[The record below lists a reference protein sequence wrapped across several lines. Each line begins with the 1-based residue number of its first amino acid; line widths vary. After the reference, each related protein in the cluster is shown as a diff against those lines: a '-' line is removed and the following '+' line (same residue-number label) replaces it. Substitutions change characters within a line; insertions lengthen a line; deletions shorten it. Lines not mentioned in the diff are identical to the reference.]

1 MSLSTSAIPGASLA
15 QSTPILPATQ
25 TSYGIGMGRGSNGGS
40 GNAEAMNML
49 QQQGI
54 YGTANDGNEGLGR
67 GEMTGDNCFTI
78 DLFAQKA
85 SSSAGRS
92 IIATTWAEKRN
103 RCTINMPSS
112 STQSIITDD
121 VSLSRSGRTFLQSLS
136 SIQALSNSNLSD
148 VFDIATAVSADI
160 KIGAVYKSK
169 VNVDRSYNG
178 SIVDSFFEY
187 FIGEPA
193 VESSLT
199 LPEIEAAM
207 ALLLLRCIVEV
218 TQEKE
223 TELEKERAEESSKS
237 KGKGKGRS
245 GKSNNKGTRLTCSL
259 VLLVPCNLSQQQGF
273 LLYSAASRAAAYYGA
288 LVIAGMLSSSFQYVM
303 RGMLNRGV
311 STLAGAL
318 SLSALQSF
326 RTALRSK
333 KEDTTDNESLVLY
346 FRLHQDSK
354 NFEAALIRCEGG
366 LTAVKSGNLLGF
378 DRLATL
384 ATISGCSGLSDQSD
398 ASECAKYLSIAVS
411 VLMKRANLSED
422 DKLVGVNSFFVR
434 LHYCELVLFR
444 SPLQSL
450 WRQAAQVSLHLK
462 SSKKNSSKR
471 QLARGKLTFLLGN
484 GLSLVH

>member
-25 TSYGIGMGRGSNGGS
+25 TSYGIGMGKGSNGGS

-85 SSSAGRS
+85 SNSVGRS
-92 IIATTWAEKRN
+92 VAVATWAEKRN

-112 STQSIITDD
+112 STPSIITDD
-121 VSLSRSGRTFLQSLS
+121 VSLSCSGRALLQSLS
-136 SIQALSNSNLSD
+136 NIQALSGSNLSD
-148 VFDIATAVSADI
+148 VFDIATAVSVDI
-160 KIGAVYKSK
+160 KIGAVDKSK
-169 VNVDRSYNG
+169 ANADRSYNG
-178 SIVDSFFEY
+178 SIVDAYIEY
-187 FIGEPA
+187 FTGEPA
-193 VESSLT
+193 VESSLS
-199 LPEIEAAM
+199 LPEIEAALT
-207 ALLLLRCIVEV
+207 LLLLRCIVEV

-223 TELEKERAEESSKS
+223 KELEKERAEESSKS

-245 GKSNNKGTRLTCSL
+245 GKGSSKGARLTCSL

-273 LLYSAASRAAAYYGA
+273 LLYSAASKATAYYGS
-288 LVIAGMLSSSFQYVM
+288 LVAAGMLNSSFQYVM
-303 RGMLNRGV
+303 RGMVNRGV

-326 RTALRSK
+326 RAALRSR
-333 KEDTTDNESLVLY
+333 KEDTDDIEPLVLY
-346 FRLHQDSK
+346 FRLQQDSK

-366 LTAVKSGNLLGF
+366 VTAVKSGNLLGF

-384 ATISGCSGLSDQSD
+384 ATISGHSGLSDRSD
-398 ASECAKYLSIAVS
+398 ALECAKYLSIALS
-411 VLMKRANLSED
+411 VLTKRAKLSED
-422 DKLVGVNSFFVR
+422 EKLVGVISY
-434 LHYCELVLFR
+434 L
-444 SPLQSL
+444 
-450 WRQAAQVSLHLK
+450 
-462 SSKKNSSKR
+462 
-471 QLARGKLTFLLGN
+471 
-484 GLSLVH
+484 